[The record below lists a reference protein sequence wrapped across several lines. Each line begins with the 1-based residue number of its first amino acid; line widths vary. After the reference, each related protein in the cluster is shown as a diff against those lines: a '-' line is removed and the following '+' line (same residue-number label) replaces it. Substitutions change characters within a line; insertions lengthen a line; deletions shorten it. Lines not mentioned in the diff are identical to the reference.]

1 MQSIYNDTSKRFSQ
15 RGLKTIL
22 VYAILE
28 KLILMQTNLFDIKQS
43 EENKKGLGNKIA
55 TPPLPYRKVSRSKIE
70 LYTNCPRCFYFDLN
84 RGIIR
89 PPGFPFTLNSAVDA
103 LLKKEFDIHR
113 VQGTK
118 HPLMEKYGI
127 NAVPLRDEHLKEWQE
142 NFKGIRFK
150 YAPASFEVFGAVDD
164 IWLNPKGELM
174 VVDYKATSTTRK
186 IDLDDGQ
193 NYHEGYKRQMEV
205 YQWLLRKNGYKVS
218 DTGYFVY
225 CNGLKDKQA
234 FDAKLEFS
242 VEIISYTGNGDWIE
256 KTLGEMRKCLERE
269 TPPPQ
274 NPDCEYCNY
283 ISKIK
288 NSI

>member
-1 MQSIYNDTSKRFSQ
+1 
-15 RGLKTIL
+15 
-22 VYAILE
+22 
-28 KLILMQTNLFDIKQS
+28 MQTNLFDPKSVEESSKQS
-43 EENKKGLGNKIA
+43 MVVPIC
-55 TPPLPYRKVSRSKIE
+55 PSSSYRKVSRSKIE
-70 LYTNCPRCFYFDLN
+70 LYKDCPRCFYFDLKM
-84 RGIIR
+84 GIGR
-89 PPGFPFTLNSAVDA
+89 PPGFPFTLNNAVDT

-113 VQGTK
+113 IKGTS

-150 YAPASFEVFGAVDD
+150 YSPAHFEVFGVVDD
-164 IWLNPKGELM
+164 IWLNSKGELM

-186 IDLDDGQ
+186 IDLNDGQ
-193 NYHEGYKRQMEV
+193 NYHEGYKRQIEV

-225 CNGLKDKQA
+225 CNGLKDKKA
-234 FDAKLEFS
+234 FDAKLEFA
-242 VEIISYTGNGDWIE
+242 VELISYTGNDNWIE
-256 KTLGEMRKCLERE
+256 KTLGEMRECLDKD

-274 NPDCEYCNY
+274 NKDCEYCAY

-288 NSI
+288 NSS

>member
-1 MQSIYNDTSKRFSQ
+1 MES
-15 RGLKTIL
+15 LKSLT

-28 KLILMQTNLFDIKQS
+28 KQILMQTNLFDLKL
-43 EENKKGLGNKIA
+43 EENKSKKAGVISINPSSYQKA
-55 TPPLPYRKVSRSKIE
+55 SRSKIE
-70 LYTNCPRCFYFDLN
+70 LYTNCPRCFYFDMN
-84 RGIIR
+84 RGIVR
-89 PPGFPFTLNSAVDA
+89 PPGFPFTLNNAVDT
-103 LLKKEFDIHR
+103 LLKKEFDVHR
-113 VQGTK
+113 VKGTK

-142 NFKGIRFK
+142 NFKGIRYK
-150 YAPASFEVFGAVDD
+150 YEPAHFEVTGAVDD
-164 IWLNPKGELM
+164 IWLNAKGELM

-205 YQWLLRKNGYKVS
+205 YQWLLRKNSYKVS

-234 FDAKLEFS
+234 FDAKLEFAI
-242 VEIISYTGNGDWIE
+242 EIISYSGNDNWVE
-256 KTLGEMRKCLERE
+256 KTLQEMRKCLERE

-274 NPDCEYCNY
+274 NKDCEYCTYANR
-283 ISKIK
+283 IK
-288 NSI
+288 NSV